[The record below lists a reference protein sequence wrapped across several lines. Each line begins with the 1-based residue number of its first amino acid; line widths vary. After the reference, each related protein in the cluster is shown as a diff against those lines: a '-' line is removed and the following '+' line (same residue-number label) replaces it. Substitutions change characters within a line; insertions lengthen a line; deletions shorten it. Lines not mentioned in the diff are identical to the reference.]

1 MSLPECVI
9 VCIKEHMVS
18 VGEEIIM
25 SVLEQQQQSGGDDV
39 CCRVKFHV
47 RYCFMNMYLFCI
59 YLYVFKYSN
68 ELKTVDPSRI
78 ATPDFL
84 TFIL

>member
-39 CCRVKFHV
+39 CCRVKFHI
-47 RYCFMNMYLFCI
+47 R
-59 YLYVFKYSN
+59 YVFIICN
-68 ELKTVDPSRI
+68 ETSMHWVHGHI
-78 ATPDFL
+78 
-84 TFIL
+84 ILSGFFFNIYF